1 MKVALYARVSTSD
14 ESQDPETQLRRL
26 RERAKLAGWE
36 VVGEYIDH
44 KSGKDA
50 HRPELQRL
58 LKDCRERKINLILII
73 RLDRMMRSVKNLL
86 SVLEDL
92 ERWNVA
98 LECVDQPIET
108 RSAMGRMMITILGAV
123 AEFERELISER
134 VKDGMARAKAE
145 GKHVGRPRKVRT

>member
-26 RERAKLAGWE
+26 RERAAFAGWE
-36 VVGEYIDH
+36 VIGEYVDH

-50 HRPELQRL
+50 RRPELQRL
-58 LKDCRERKINLILII
+58 LKDCRERKIDLILII

-108 RSAMGRMMITILGAV
+108 HSAMGRMMITILGAV